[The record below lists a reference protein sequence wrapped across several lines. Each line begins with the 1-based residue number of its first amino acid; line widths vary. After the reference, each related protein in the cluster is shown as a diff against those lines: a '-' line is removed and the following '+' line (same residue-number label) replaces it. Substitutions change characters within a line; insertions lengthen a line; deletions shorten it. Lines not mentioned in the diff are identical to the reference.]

1 MADRCRVTFR
11 LHVAATLMLTLRD
24 TAERCPTYV
33 KLAEVSPVSKA
44 QVERVGTLA
53 ASADVCKALVGVG

>member
-1 MADRCRVTFR
+1 MADRCRVTLR

-24 TAERCPTYV
+24 TAEGCPTYV

-44 QVERVGTLA
+44 QVEHVRTLA
-53 ASADVCKALVGVG
+53 AADVCKGLVGVG